1 MYLQSDAGSGSDQS
15 DSSLT
20 PLNKSSTPSQTT
32 PAIEVTQENASD
44 SLPGKSLSRKG
55 SKTDKSKKEKSSR
68 GSPDKSVKSKS
79 PDKPQAVVE
88 PTGKPVGGEGSVE
101 KKQSATA
108 EQAPADSHGKQG
120 PSCPISRH
128 VYLLH
133 VRAASRELKTG
144 SCKDSLRV
152 AAMASQNS
160 SFRGALAFTVI

>member
-1 MYLQSDAGSGSDQS
+1 MFFVYLQSDAGSGSDQS
-15 DSSLT
+15 DSSST

-32 PAIEVTQENASD
+32 PAIEVTQENTSD

-88 PTGKPVGGEGSVE
+88 PAEKPVGGEGSVE

-108 EQAPADSHGKQG
+108 EQAPVEIHGKRG

-128 VYLLH
+128 NLCVF
-133 VRAASRELKTG
+133 VTCQ
-144 SCKDSLRV
+144 SC
-152 AAMASQNS
+152 
-160 SFRGALAFTVI
+160 